1 MAKDWPYA
9 KLTKA
14 ASLAGGPE
22 KLVELIKS
30 EEFAK
35 GANAMKKKMAPWMV
49 VATGVGIAGTLL
61 IQKTNKWLENRKV
74 EKTEASA
81 IAAEAEAMLISEL
94 QKAEKSEQE
103 VKNENT
109 EEYT

>member
-22 KLVELIKS
+22 KWVELIKR

-35 GANAMKKKMAPWMV
+35 GAGAMKKKMAPWIV
-49 VATGVGIAGTLL
+49 VATGVGVAGTLL
-61 IQKTNKWLENRKV
+61 IQKTTKWLENRKAAK
-74 EKTEASA
+74 EESA
-81 IAAEAEAMLISEL
+81 TIAAEAEAMLISEL
-94 QKAEKSEQE
+94 HQVEKSEE
-103 VKNENT
+103 VEIENT
-109 EEYT
+109 EGSI